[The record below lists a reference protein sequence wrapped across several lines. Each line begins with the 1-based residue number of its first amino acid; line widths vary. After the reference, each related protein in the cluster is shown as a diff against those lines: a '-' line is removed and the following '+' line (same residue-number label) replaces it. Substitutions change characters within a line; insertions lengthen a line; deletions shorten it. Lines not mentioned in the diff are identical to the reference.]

1 MSTATGTRSAA
12 PRPAERTRRKKKTAR
27 MSGAPRRYFEINGA
41 IMVSIAAVALSI
53 IGMLYLIQTSQ
64 VASLGYELSRMQ
76 ERRQALALE
85 ISELKYELARYESLD
100 TIDGMARGRLGMT
113 PITNYEFTSIER
125 PYQEELVVPIED
137 PAPAEPLATRV
148 MHALFGVGS
157 ATSSL
162 TSENVDDGSGDN

>member
-1 MSTATGTRSAA
+1 MSTAAETRGGTS
-12 PRPAERTRRKKKTAR
+12 RPAERTRRKRTAR
-27 MSGAPRRYFEINGA
+27 KSGAPRRYFEINGA

-100 TIDGMARGRLGMT
+100 TVDGVARGRLGMA
-113 PITNYEFTSIER
+113 PIANSEFTSIER
-125 PYQEELVVPIED
+125 PIQEELVVPIEE
-137 PAPAEPLATRV
+137 PARDEPFPTRV
-148 MHALFGVGS
+148 MHALSGVGS
-157 ATSSL
+157 ATSPL
-162 TSENVDDGSGDN
+162 TIEDVEDRSSDI